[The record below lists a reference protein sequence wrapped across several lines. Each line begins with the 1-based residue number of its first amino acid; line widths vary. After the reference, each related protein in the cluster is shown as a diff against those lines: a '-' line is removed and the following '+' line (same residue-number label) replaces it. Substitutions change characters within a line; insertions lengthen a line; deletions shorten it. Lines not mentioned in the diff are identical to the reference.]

1 VYLDVERLDRALARG
16 VAETASADEVYAAVC
31 AVVRDVCGD
40 GVLVSVYV
48 GDEDRLWLSAQ
59 RGYDQV
65 VHTHVP
71 GTGIYSRVYADG
83 VSVAI
88 EQAVS
93 ADPTYVEVVRGIES
107 LCAARFTAEVAGV
120 VGIESRVRLD
130 EQTGLAIV
138 ESAARAI
145 ELALGRASVR
155 EDQRAFGR
163 RLRLL
168 RAVSALAAL
177 EEPLAILELLA
188 RSVGDALGLDLVQ
201 VALAEDDGLDPRVVW
216 SRNQDRSLYL
226 DRDAFRARA
235 ARFAHALVHGS
246 EDDAAT
252 VVGVPL
258 RSAGELIGYLL
269 GGSHEVARETPARID
284 EALVAATTAAQSLA
298 ALVREREL
306 RGSKDALRASKESL
320 DHLIESVA
328 EYVFCLERSDDGS
341 LRAVSGHAHLERV
354 LGQALPKGSEPADLW
369 LAAIH
374 HEDRDGVVQ
383 ALEDALGGGQVD
395 LEHRLEVPGGSC
407 RTYRLRGRFRR
418 DQGRAL
424 FDAMVG
430 DVTARRRAEV
440 ERERAEQRY
449 QAVVESLSEGL
460 VVFAMTGRI
469 VSANASAQRI
479 LGRTEAEML
488 GSDADAGWQF
498 VDVSGN
504 PIAPQDKAGSQTLR
518 DGTPRAGVIMGVQ
531 RPDGETRWIEENTR
545 PLRSPDGELEGV
557 VITFADVT
565 ARLEADRRVRAE
577 RDFTRRVLDTI
588 ADGVL
593 VTDALPDGVREIVH
607 VNDRICEITGY
618 SRDELIGART
628 PFPWWPEDRHAEL
641 AEAFEQ
647 ATVSGMGEY
656 EARFR
661 RRGGDAFP
669 ALVSVGAV
677 HIADAEERAWVITV
691 KDLSQRNALLDE
703 LQASR
708 ADMERVLAS
717 VDDYLYTYELSP
729 AGGSSLLRELSRP
742 VARVGGDDAQ
752 GCVGTDE
759 RWLAA
764 THADDR
770 AGVSEAGRRLLSG
783 RPVDYEHRVRDRD
796 GLERWV
802 WVRERPERLSDGR
815 MLVHGAMTDVTA
827 RKEAEGQLGEAFEE
841 ARRSYGE
848 LSELHDQMRRIVAS
862 IDELFYTD
870 ELGPDGVWHSSWI
883 GDNWRKFID
892 DGSPDI
898 DPQLAWDNA
907 VHPDDRDRYVAVDSR
922 ILALEAVDFEY
933 RLVGEDGTTRW
944 VFERMRPSGRRPDG
958 TIVVDGVIQ
967 DITERKRSEARLEEA
982 LALAV
987 RAREE
992 ADTAS
997 RTDAL
1002 TGLAN
1007 RRHFAEELSAALE
1020 ATRPGQAL
1028 GLLLLDID
1036 HFKRTNDTY
1045 GHAAGD
1051 AVLREVALQ
1060 LENVVRSGDIVARI
1074 GGEELAV
1081 VMPGGGRPEVL
1092 RVAGER
1098 VRMLVAA
1105 ASVLHDESD
1114 VPFTVSVGAAS
1125 SVDASTADTLLAAA
1139 DRAMYAAKRRGR
1151 DRVCLFSELVGD
1163 DFLAEVPEAL
1173 RIAEALALT
1182 VSVREGMPPLHNQQV
1197 AELAGAIARELDL
1210 PPQGILRCQVS
1221 GWLHDI
1227 GKTAIPDAILAK
1239 PGELTEEEWTQMR
1252 RHPEIGEAIVRRIAG
1267 LADAALG
1274 VRHHHERWDGS
1285 GYPDKLSAE
1294 EISLE
1299 ARVVAVADA
1308 YSAITSRRPYQ
1319 RERSRDEAIIE
1330 LRASAGRHLDPKV
1343 VEGLCR
1349 ALRVPAL
1356 PHVDTSASEKAA

>member
-1 VYLDVERLDRALARG
+1 VHLDVERLDRALARS
-16 VAETASADEVYAAVC
+16 VAETTSADEVYAAVC
-31 AVVRDVCGD
+31 SVVRAECGD
-40 GVLVSVYV
+40 GLLVSVYV

-65 VHTHVP
+65 VHTHIP
-71 GTGIYSRVYADG
+71 GAGIYSRVYADG
-83 VSVAI
+83 RSVAI
-88 EQAVS
+88 ERAVQ
-93 ADPTYVEVVRGIES
+93 ADPAYVEVVRDIES
-107 LCAARFTAEVAGV
+107 LCAARFVAEVVGV
-120 VGIESRVRLD
+120 IGIESHVRLD
-130 EQTGLAIV
+130 EETGLAIV

-145 ELALGRASVR
+145 EHALCRVAVR
-155 EDQRAFGR
+155 DDQRAYGR

-201 VALAEDDGLDPRVVW
+201 VALVRDGALEPRVVW
-216 SRNQDRSLYL
+216 SRSQDRSLYL

-235 ARFAHALVHGS
+235 GRFAHALVHGS
-246 EDDAAT
+246 EEEAAT

-258 RSAGELIGYLL
+258 RIAGELLGYLL
-269 GGSHEVARETPARID
+269 GRSHEIARETPERID

-298 ALVREREL
+298 ALDREREL
-306 RGSKDALRASKESL
+306 RGSQDELRASKESL

-328 EYVFCLERSDDGS
+328 EYVFCLEREPTGE
-341 LRAVSGHAHLERV
+341 LRVVTGQGHLLRV
-354 LGQALPKGSEPADLW
+354 LGQVPPEGTEPAAVW
-369 LAAIH
+369 LAAIPAD
-374 HEDRDGVVQ
+374 DRAEVEK
-383 ALEDALGGGQVD
+383 ALEGALGGGPVD
-395 LEHRLEVPGGSC
+395 LEHRLELPGGVC

-418 DQGRAL
+418 DQGRVL
-424 FDAMVG
+424 FDAMAA
-430 DVTARRRAEV
+430 DVTARRRAELG
-440 ERERAEQRY
+440 RERAEKRY

-460 VVFAMTGRI
+460 IVMGLDGRA

-479 LGRTEAEML
+479 LGRSEHELLAAEAIDSWSIVGIDGTPVERL
-488 GSDADAGWQF
+488 
-498 VDVSGN
+498 
-504 PIAPQDKAGSQTLR
+504 DKPGFATLR
-518 DGTPRAGVIMGVQ
+518 DGKPVTGTIMGVH
-531 RPDGETRWIEENTR
+531 RPDGELCWIEENTR
-545 PLRSPDGELEGV
+545 PLYGPEGALEAV
-557 VITFADVT
+557 VVTFADVT
-565 ARLEADRRVRAE
+565 ERFEADRRVRAE
-577 RDFTRRVLDTI
+577 RDFTARVLDTI

-593 VTDALPDGVREIVH
+593 VTDELEDGGRKIVH

-618 SRDELIGART
+618 AREELLGART
-628 PFPWWPEDRHAEL
+628 PFPWWPEDRHVEL
-641 AEAFEQ
+641 TTAFEE
-647 ATVSGMGEY
+647 ATASGSGEY

-661 RRGGDAFP
+661 RRDGASFP

-677 HIADAEERAWVITV
+677 HLDDAEQRAWVITV
-691 KDLSQRNALLDE
+691 KDLSQRNALLAE

-708 ADMERVLAS
+708 SDMERVLAS
-717 VDDYLYTYELSP
+717 VDDYLYTYQLTP
-729 AGGSSLLRELSRP
+729 DGGSSLVRELSRP
-742 VARVGGDDAQ
+742 VALVGDVEET
-752 GCVGTDE
+752 GCVGTDS

-764 THADDR
+764 THPDDR
-770 AGVSEAGRRLLSG
+770 AGVSEAGRRLLAG

-802 WVRERPERLSDGR
+802 WVRERPERISDGR
-815 MLVHGAMTDVTA
+815 LLVHGAMTDVTA

-848 LSELHDQMRRIVAS
+848 LSELHDQMRRIVGS

-883 GDNWRKFID
+883 GDNWRKFIGD
-892 DGSPDI
+892 PAPDVEA
-898 DPQLAWDNA
+898 QEAWDSA
-907 VHPDDRDRYVAVDSR
+907 VHPDDRGIYDAVDSR

-933 RLVGEDGTTRW
+933 RLVDSSGETRW
-944 VFERMRPSGRRPDG
+944 VFERMRPSGRRTDG
-958 TIVVDGVIQ
+958 TLVVDGVIQ

-987 RAREE
+987 HAREE
-992 ADTAS
+992 ADLAS

-1007 RRHFAEELSAALE
+1007 RRHFAEELSAALD

-1060 LENVVRSGDIVARI
+1060 LETVVRTGDIVARI

-1098 VRMLVAA
+1098 VRTLVAA
-1105 ASVLHDESD
+1105 ASVLHDD
-1114 VPFTVSVGAAS
+1114 ADIPFTVSVGAAS
-1125 SVDASTADTLLAAA
+1125 SVDASTADSLLAAA

-1163 DFLAEVPEAL
+1163 DFLAEVPESL

-1210 PPQGILRCQVS
+1210 PQQGILRCQVS

-1252 RHPEIGEAIVRRIAG
+1252 RHPEIGEAIVRRISG

-1285 GYPDKLSAE
+1285 GYPDRLANE

-1319 RERSRDEAIIE
+1319 RERSREEAIVE
-1330 LRASAGRHLDPKV
+1330 LRASAGGHLDPQV
-1343 VEGLCR
+1343 VEALCR
-1349 ALRVPAL
+1349 ALRVPSPLA
-1356 PHVDTSASEKAA
+1356 VDPAASEQAA